1 MLLACRIMPNTETTP
16 ETPFEPTSLRESLH
30 AVRDELRTLADEIR
44 VRAHLG
50 GMDAKDAWARAEERL
65 FTFEQQALAF
75 GADAKVELQN
85 AEGELIHA
93 WGDLKVELL
102 RIRDLLSGAD
112 NAA

>member
-50 GMDAKDAWARAEERL
+50 GMDAKDAWA
-65 FTFEQQALAF
+65 

-85 AEGELIHA
+85 AEVELIHA

>member
-1 MLLACRIMPNTETTP
+1 
-16 ETPFEPTSLRESLH
+16 
-30 AVRDELRTLADEIR
+30 VRDELRTLADEIR